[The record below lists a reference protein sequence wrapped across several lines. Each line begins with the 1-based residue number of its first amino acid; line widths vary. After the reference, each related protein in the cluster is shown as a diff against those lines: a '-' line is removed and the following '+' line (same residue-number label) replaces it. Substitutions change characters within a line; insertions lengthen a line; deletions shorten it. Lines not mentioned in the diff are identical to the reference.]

1 MRVHKFF
8 VWVLLMLALTK
19 VEALDLKVRLY
30 SDQAIQRFL
39 ITPDS
44 AKFRLLALHSDGSVL
59 DTIYDIYPKDPSRT
73 FVISVKGKRLQLK
86 LGDESLGEYE
96 GLYFEGLDSLH
107 QFRIT
112 ANKRNRSYFGG
123 VRALVRGGQIQIVN
137 IVDLEHYVAG
147 VVESEAGHV
156 PELEFFKAQA
166 VLARTFALRNLG
178 KHEAEGYNLKDDV
191 SSQVYFSK
199 AHYTHRDLILKAV
212 AATRD
217 TILVNKDC
225 SLILSVF
232 HANSGGMT
240 VNSEDVW
247 LKPVPELK
255 SKIDSFSIGV
265 GSYSWEKRINSQR
278 FFSYFARM
286 FGVKNDADL
295 QKALLNFEQKE
306 RQKNFSYKG
315 KSLKLTTVRHDFK
328 LRSTYFTIELDGDE
342 VLLKGKGFGHG
353 VGLSQDGAIEMS
365 KRGYSYKSI
374 LNHYFFEVELE
385 NKDYVLSY

>member
-1 MRVHKFF
+1 MHRFLIGVFLILSF
-8 VWVLLMLALTK
+8 TK
-19 VEALDLKVRLY
+19 LQALDLKVRLF
-30 SDQAIQRFL
+30 SDQAVQRFL

-44 AKFRLLALHSDGSVL
+44 SKFTLLALRADGSSL
-59 DTIYDIYPKDPSRT
+59 DTIYDIYPKDPART
-73 FVISVKGKRLQLK
+73 FVVSVKGKYIQLK
-86 LGDESLGEYE
+86 LGDQTLGEFE
-96 GLYFEGLDSLH
+96 GLYFSGLDSLH

-112 ANKRNRSYFGG
+112 ANKKNRAYYGG
-123 VRALVRGGQIQIVN
+123 VRALVRGGQLQVVN

-199 AHYTHRDLILKAV
+199 AHYTHKDLILKAV
-212 AATRD
+212 SATRD
-217 TILVNKDC
+217 TVLVNIDC
-225 SLILSVF
+225 DLILSVF

-286 FGVKNDADL
+286 FGVKNDAEL
-295 QKALLNFEQKE
+295 QKALLNFEQKD
-306 RQKNFSYKG
+306 RQRNFSYKG

-328 LRSTYFTIELDGDE
+328 LRSTYFTIELDGDD

-365 KRGYSYKSI
+365 KRGYGYQSI
-374 LNHYFFEVELE
+374 LCHYFFEVELE
-385 NKDYVLSY
+385 NKDFILDN